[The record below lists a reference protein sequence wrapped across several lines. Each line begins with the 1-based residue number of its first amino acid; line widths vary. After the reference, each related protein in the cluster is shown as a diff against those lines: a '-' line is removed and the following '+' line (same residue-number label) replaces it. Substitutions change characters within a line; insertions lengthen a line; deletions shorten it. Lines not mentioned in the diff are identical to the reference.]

1 VAVVASQP
9 ATGGPTVRRI
19 MVGVQLRRLRESKGI
34 TRDAAGY
41 VIRGSESKISRL
53 ELGRVGFKQRDI
65 EDLLTLYGVLD
76 HDQRESLL
84 SMAREANTPGWWH
97 SYDDVLPGWFQ
108 TYVGLEES
116 AELIRGYEVQF
127 VPGLLQTE
135 DYARAVA
142 TSGTPNAKD
151 EEIERR
157 VRLRMTRQQVFNR
170 PHPPGLWIVVDEGA
184 LRRPMGGR
192 RVMRT
197 QLERLLDLVQRP
209 DITLQVMP
217 FRFGAHAADGG
228 AFSMLRFPERD
239 VPDIVYVEQL
249 VSALYLDKPEQVEQ
263 YAITMNRL
271 TVDSHPPDQTAE
283 TLTKMLAQL

>member
-1 VAVVASQP
+1 
-9 ATGGPTVRRI
+9 
-19 MVGVQLRRLRESKGI
+19 
-34 TRDAAGY
+34 

-53 ELGRVGFKQRDI
+53 ELGRVSFKQRDI
-65 EDLLTLYGVLD
+65 ADLLTLYGVND
-76 HDQRESLL
+76 DDARESLL

-97 SYDDVLPGWFQ
+97 SYDDVLPHWFQ

-116 AELIRGYEVQF
+116 AELIRSYEVQF

-142 TSGTPNAKD
+142 TAGAPSARA

-157 VRLRMTRQQVFNR
+157 VRLRMTRQQILAR
-170 PHPPGLWIVVDEGA
+170 PEPPSLWLVIDEGA

-192 RVMRT
+192 EVMRG
-197 QLERLLDLVQRP
+197 QLRRLIELVGLP

-228 AFSMLRFPERD
+228 AFSILRFPEQD

-249 VSALYLDKPEQVEQ
+249 VSALYLDKSEQVEL
-263 YAITMNRL
+263 YAATMNRL
-271 TVDSHPPDQTAE
+271 TVDSHRPDRTVE
-283 TLTKMLAQL
+283 LLEKMLAQV

>member
-1 VAVVASQP
+1 VVTTPVS
-9 ATGGPTVRRI
+9 GGPTVRRI
-19 MVGVQLRRLRESKGI
+19 MVGVQLRRLREARGI

-65 EDLLTLYGVLD
+65 EDLLTLYGVHD

-84 SMAREANTPGWWH
+84 SMARQANTPGWWH

-142 TSGTPNAKD
+142 TSGAPNARA

-157 VRLRMTRQQVFNR
+157 VRLRMDRQQVFSR
-170 PHPPGLWIVVDEGA
+170 PQPPGLWIVVDEGA

-192 RVMRT
+192 QVMRT
-197 QLERLLDLVQRP
+197 QLRRLLELVDRP

-217 FRFGAHAADGG
+217 FRFGTHAADGG
-228 AFSMLRFPERD
+228 AFSMLRFPEPD

-263 YAITMNRL
+263 YAATMNRL
-271 TVDSHPPDQTAE
+271 TVDSHPPDRTAE
-283 TLTKMLAQL
+283 NLGKMLAQL